1 MKMEQA
7 LNITSEIGE
16 LQTVLV
22 KRPGSE
28 LENITPEYLESLLFD
43 DIPYLKMM
51 QKEHDFFAKTMR
63 DSNIEVLY
71 LEKLAA
77 EALREANNKESF
89 LTKMIKES
97 NQMDES
103 ALYVRDYLMSFDEEE
118 MIRKLMS
125 GLKKSE
131 IPERKKKHLN
141 EMMDEQYPFFLDPL
155 PNLYFTRDPAA
166 VIGNGVTI
174 NRMFQPARRR
184 ESIFI
189 ELILKHH
196 PRFSNQDIPVWSGR
210 RESFSLEGGDEL
222 VLNEETVLVGVSERT
237 DARAVERLAESLFNR
252 SPKIKRVLAV
262 EIPETR
268 SFMHLDTVFT
278 MVNFAQFTIHPAIQN
293 QQGELNIYILEK
305 SENGLEITPRRDFQ
319 RVIAEVL
326 DEPEI
331 EFIPC
336 GGEDV
341 IVSAREQW
349 NDGANTLAIAP
360 GEVITYDR
368 NQVSNDLL
376 RSAGIKVHEVIS
388 SELSR
393 GRGGPRCMTMPLVR
407 ENLK

>member
-1 MKMEQA
+1 MKMEKA
-7 LNITSEIGE
+7 LNITSEIGK

-51 QKEHDFFAKTMR
+51 QKEHDFFVKRMQ

-77 EALREANNKESF
+77 EALRKAGNKETF
-89 LTKMIKES
+89 LTKMINES

-103 ALYVRDYLMSFDEEE
+103 ALYVRDYLMSFNEEE
-118 MIRKLMS
+118 MIRKLMA

-141 EMMDEQYPFFLDPL
+141 EMMSEQYPFFLDPL

-166 VIGNGVTI
+166 VIGSGVTI
-174 NRMFQPARRR
+174 NKMFQPARRR

-196 PRFSNQDIPVWSGR
+196 PRFSNQEVPIWSGR
-210 RESFSLEGGDEL
+210 EEPFSLEGGDEL
-222 VLNEETVLVGVSERT
+222 VLNEETVIGGVSERT
-237 DARAVERLAESLFNR
+237 DARAVERLAESLFAR
-252 SPKIKRVLAV
+252 APKIKKVLAV

-278 MVNFAQFTIHPAIQN
+278 MVSDAQFTIHPAIQN
-293 QQGELNIYILEK
+293 QQGELNVYILEK
-305 SENGLEITPRRDFQ
+305 GENGLEITPRRDFR

-326 DEPEI
+326 EVPEV

-376 RSAGIKVHEVIS
+376 RRAGIKVHEVIS

-407 ENLK
+407 ENL

>member
-1 MKMEQA
+1 MEKA
-7 LNITSEIGE
+7 LNITSEIGK

-51 QKEHDFFAKTMR
+51 QKEHDFFVKRMQ

-77 EALREANNKESF
+77 EALRKAGNKETF
-89 LTKMIKES
+89 LTKMINES

-103 ALYVRDYLMSFDEEE
+103 ALYVRDYLMSFNEEE
-118 MIRKLMS
+118 MIRKLMA

-141 EMMDEQYPFFLDPL
+141 EMMSEQYPFFLDPL

-166 VIGNGVTI
+166 VIGSGVTI
-174 NRMFQPARRR
+174 NKMFQPARRC

-196 PRFSNQDIPVWSGR
+196 PRFSNQEIPIWSGR
-210 RESFSLEGGDEL
+210 EETFSLEGGDEL
-222 VLNEETVLVGVSERT
+222 VLNEETVIVGVSERT
-237 DARAVERLAESLFNR
+237 DARAVERLAESLFTR
-252 SPKIKRVLAV
+252 APKIKKVLAV

-278 MVNFAQFTIHPAIQN
+278 MVSDAQFTIHPAIQN
-293 QQGELNIYILEK
+293 QQGELNVYILEK
-305 SENGLEITPRRDFQ
+305 GENGLEITPRRDFR

-326 DEPEI
+326 EVPEV

-376 RSAGIKVHEVIS
+376 RRAGIKVHEVIS

-407 ENLK
+407 ENL

>member
-1 MKMEQA
+1 MKMEKA
-7 LNITSEIGE
+7 LNITSEIGK

-51 QKEHDFFAKTMR
+51 QKEHDFFVKRMQ

-77 EALREANNKESF
+77 EALRKAGNKETF
-89 LTKMIKES
+89 LTKMINES

-103 ALYVRDYLMSFDEEE
+103 ALYVRDYLMSFNEEE
-118 MIRKLMS
+118 MIRKLMA

-141 EMMDEQYPFFLDPL
+141 EMMSEQYPFFLDPL

-166 VIGNGVTI
+166 VIGSGVTI
-174 NRMFQPARRR
+174 NKMFQPARRR

-196 PRFSNQDIPVWSGR
+196 PRFSNQEGPIWSGR
-210 RESFSLEGGDEL
+210 EEPFSLEGGDEL
-222 VLNEETVLVGVSERT
+222 VLNEETVIVGVSERT
-237 DARAVERLAESLFNR
+237 DARAVERLAESLFAR
-252 SPKIKRVLAV
+252 APKIKKVLAV

-278 MVNFAQFTIHPAIQN
+278 MVSDAQFTIHPAIQN
-293 QQGELNIYILEK
+293 QQGELNVYILEK
-305 SENGLEITPRRDFQ
+305 GENGLEITPRRDFR

-326 DEPEI
+326 EVPEV

-376 RSAGIKVHEVIS
+376 RRAGIKVHEVIS

-407 ENLK
+407 ENL

>member
-1 MKMEQA
+1 MEKA
-7 LNITSEIGE
+7 LNITSEIGK

-51 QKEHDFFAKTMR
+51 QKEHDFFVKRMQ

-77 EALREANNKESF
+77 EALRKAGNKETF
-89 LTKMIKES
+89 LTKMINES

-103 ALYVRDYLMSFDEEE
+103 ALYVRDYLMSFNEEE
-118 MIRKLMS
+118 MIRKLMA

-141 EMMDEQYPFFLDPL
+141 EMMSEQYPFFLDPL

-166 VIGNGVTI
+166 VIGSGVTI
-174 NRMFQPARRR
+174 NKMFQPARRR

-196 PRFSNQDIPVWSGR
+196 PRFSNQEVPIWSE
-210 RESFSLEGGDEL
+210 REEPFSLEGGDEL
-222 VLNEETVLVGVSERT
+222 VLNEETVIVGVSERT
-237 DARAVERLAESLFNR
+237 DARAVERLAESLFAR
-252 SPKIKRVLAV
+252 APKIKKVLAV

-278 MVNFAQFTIHPAIQN
+278 MVSDAQFTIHPAIQN
-293 QQGELNIYILEK
+293 QQGELNVYILEK
-305 SENGLEITPRRDFQ
+305 GENGLEITPRRDFR

-326 DEPEI
+326 EVPEV

-376 RSAGIKVHEVIS
+376 RRAGIKVHEVIS

-407 ENLK
+407 ENL

>member
-1 MKMEQA
+1 MKMEKA
-7 LNITSEIGE
+7 LNITSEIGK
-16 LQTVLV
+16 LKTVLV

-51 QKEHDFFAKTMR
+51 QKEHDFFVKRMQ

-77 EALREANNKESF
+77 EALRKAGNKETF
-89 LTKMIKES
+89 LTKMINES

-103 ALYVRDYLMSFDEEE
+103 ALYVRDYLMSFNEEE
-118 MIRKLMS
+118 MIRKLMA

-141 EMMDEQYPFFLDPL
+141 EMMSEQYPFFLDPL

-166 VIGNGVTI
+166 VIGSGVTI
-174 NRMFQPARRR
+174 NKMFQPARRR

-196 PRFSNQDIPVWSGR
+196 PRFSNQEVPIWSGR
-210 RESFSLEGGDEL
+210 EEPFSLEGGDEL
-222 VLNEETVLVGVSERT
+222 VLNEETVIVGVSERT
-237 DARAVERLAESLFNR
+237 DARAVERLAESLFAR
-252 SPKIKRVLAV
+252 APKIKKVLAV

-278 MVNFAQFTIHPAIQN
+278 MVNDAQFTIHPAIQN
-293 QQGELNIYILEK
+293 QQGELNVYILEK
-305 SENGLEITPRRDFQ
+305 GENGLEITPRRDFR

-326 DEPEI
+326 EVPEV

-376 RSAGIKVHEVIS
+376 RRAGIKVHEVIS

-407 ENLK
+407 ENL

>member
-1 MKMEQA
+1 MKMEKA
-7 LNITSEIGE
+7 LNITSEIGK

-51 QKEHDFFAKTMR
+51 QKEHDFFVKRMQ

-77 EALREANNKESF
+77 EALRKAGNKETF
-89 LTKMIKES
+89 LTKMINES

-103 ALYVRDYLMSFDEEE
+103 SLYVRDYLMSFNEEE
-118 MIRKLMS
+118 MIRKLMA

-141 EMMDEQYPFFLDPL
+141 EMISEQYPFFLDPL

-166 VIGNGVTI
+166 VIGSGVTI
-174 NRMFQPARRR
+174 NKMFQPARRR

-196 PRFSNQDIPVWSGR
+196 PRFSNQEIPIWSGR
-210 RESFSLEGGDEL
+210 EETFSLEGGDEL
-222 VLNEETVLVGVSERT
+222 VLNEETVIVGVSERT
-237 DARAVERLAESLFNR
+237 DARAVERLAESLFTR
-252 SPKIKRVLAV
+252 APKIKKVLAV

-278 MVNFAQFTIHPAIQN
+278 MVSDAQFTIHPAIQN
-293 QQGELNIYILEK
+293 QQGELNVYILEK
-305 SENGLEITPRRDFQ
+305 GENGLEITPRRDFR

-326 DEPEI
+326 EVPEV

-376 RSAGIKVHEVIS
+376 RRAGIKVHEVIS

-407 ENLK
+407 ENL

>member
-1 MKMEQA
+1 MKMEKA
-7 LNITSEIGE
+7 LNITSEIGK

-51 QKEHDFFAKTMR
+51 QKEHDFFVKRMQ

-77 EALREANNKESF
+77 EALRKAGNKETF
-89 LTKMIKES
+89 LTKMINES

-103 ALYVRDYLMSFDEEE
+103 SLYVRDYLMSFNEEE
-118 MIRKLMS
+118 MIRKLMA

-141 EMMDEQYPFFLDPL
+141 EMMSEQYPFFLDPL

-166 VIGNGVTI
+166 VIGSGVTI
-174 NRMFQPARRR
+174 NKMFQPARRR

-196 PRFSNQDIPVWSGR
+196 PRFSNQEVPIWSGR
-210 RESFSLEGGDEL
+210 EEPFSLEGGDEL
-222 VLNEETVLVGVSERT
+222 VLNEETVIVGVSERT
-237 DARAVERLAESLFNR
+237 DARAVERLAESLFTR
-252 SPKIKRVLAV
+252 APKIKKVLAV

-278 MVNFAQFTIHPAIQN
+278 MVSDAQFTIHPAIQN
-293 QQGELNIYILEK
+293 QQGELNVYILEK
-305 SENGLEITPRRDFQ
+305 GENGLEITPRRDFR

-326 DEPEI
+326 EVPEV

-376 RSAGIKVHEVIS
+376 RRAGIKVHEVIS

-407 ENLK
+407 ENL

>member
-7 LNITSEIGE
+7 LNITSEIGK

-141 EMMDEQYPFFLDPL
+141 EMMDEQYPF
-155 PNLYFTRDPAA
+155 
-166 VIGNGVTI
+166 
-174 NRMFQPARRR
+174 
-184 ESIFI
+184 S
-189 ELILKHH
+189 
-196 PRFSNQDIPVWSGR
+196 
-210 RESFSLEGGDEL
+210 
-222 VLNEETVLVGVSERT
+222 
-237 DARAVERLAESLFNR
+237 
-252 SPKIKRVLAV
+252 
-262 EIPETR
+262 
-268 SFMHLDTVFT
+268 
-278 MVNFAQFTIHPAIQN
+278 
-293 QQGELNIYILEK
+293 
-305 SENGLEITPRRDFQ
+305 
-319 RVIAEVL
+319 
-326 DEPEI
+326 
-331 EFIPC
+331 
-336 GGEDV
+336 
-341 IVSAREQW
+341 
-349 NDGANTLAIAP
+349 
-360 GEVITYDR
+360 
-368 NQVSNDLL
+368 
-376 RSAGIKVHEVIS
+376 
-388 SELSR
+388 
-393 GRGGPRCMTMPLVR
+393 
-407 ENLK
+407 

>member
-1 MKMEQA
+1 MKMEKA
-7 LNITSEIGE
+7 LNITSEIGK

-51 QKEHDFFAKTMR
+51 QKEHDFFVKRMQ

-77 EALREANNKESF
+77 EALRKAGNKETF
-89 LTKMIKES
+89 LTKMINES

-103 ALYVRDYLMSFDEEE
+103 ALYVRDYLMSFNEEE
-118 MIRKLMS
+118 MIRKLMA

-141 EMMDEQYPFFLDPL
+141 EMMSEQYPFFLDPL

-166 VIGNGVTI
+166 VIGSGVTI
-174 NRMFQPARRR
+174 NKMFQPARRR

-196 PRFSNQDIPVWSGR
+196 PRFSNQEVPVWSGR
-210 RESFSLEGGDEL
+210 EEPFSLEGGDEL
-222 VLNEETVLVGVSERT
+222 VLNEETVIVGVSERT
-237 DARAVERLAESLFNR
+237 DARAVERLAESLFAR
-252 SPKIKRVLAV
+252 TPKIKKVLAV

-278 MVNFAQFTIHPAIQN
+278 MVSDAQFTIHPAIQN
-293 QQGELNIYILEK
+293 QQGELNVYILEK
-305 SENGLEITPRRDFQ
+305 GENGLEITPRRDFR

-326 DEPEI
+326 EVPEV

-376 RSAGIKVHEVIS
+376 RRAGIKVHEVIS

-407 ENLK
+407 ENL

>member
-1 MKMEQA
+1 MKMEKA
-7 LNITSEIGE
+7 LNITSEIGK

-51 QKEHDFFAKTMR
+51 QKEHDFFVKRMQ

-77 EALREANNKESF
+77 EALRKAGNKETF
-89 LTKMIKES
+89 LTKMINES

-103 ALYVRDYLMSFDEEE
+103 ALYVRDYLMSFNEEE
-118 MIRKLMS
+118 MIRKLMA

-141 EMMDEQYPFFLDPL
+141 EMMSEQYPFFLDPL

-166 VIGNGVTI
+166 VIGSGVTI
-174 NRMFQPARRR
+174 NKMFQPARRR

-196 PRFSNQDIPVWSGR
+196 PRFSNQEVPIWSE
-210 RESFSLEGGDEL
+210 REEPFSLEGGDEL
-222 VLNEETVLVGVSERT
+222 VLNEETVIVGVSERT
-237 DARAVERLAESLFNR
+237 DARAVERLAESLFAR
-252 SPKIKRVLAV
+252 APKIKKVLAV

-278 MVNFAQFTIHPAIQN
+278 MVSDAQFTIHPAIQN
-293 QQGELNIYILEK
+293 QQGELNVYILEK
-305 SENGLEITPRRDFQ
+305 GENGLEITPRRDFR

-326 DEPEI
+326 EVPEV

-376 RSAGIKVHEVIS
+376 RRAGIKVHEVIS

-407 ENLK
+407 ENL

>member
-1 MKMEQA
+1 MKMEKA
-7 LNITSEIGE
+7 LNITSEIGK

-51 QKEHDFFAKTMR
+51 QKEHDFFVKRMQ

-77 EALREANNKESF
+77 EALRKAGNKETF
-89 LTKMIKES
+89 LTKMINES

-103 ALYVRDYLMSFDEEE
+103 ALYVRDYLMSFNEEE
-118 MIRKLMS
+118 MIRKLMA

-141 EMMDEQYPFFLDPL
+141 EMMSEQYPFFLDPL

-166 VIGNGVTI
+166 VIGSGVTI
-174 NRMFQPARRR
+174 NKMFQPARRR

-196 PRFSNQDIPVWSGR
+196 PRFSNQEVPIWSGR
-210 RESFSLEGGDEL
+210 EEPFSLEGGDEL
-222 VLNEETVLVGVSERT
+222 VLNEETVIVGVSERT
-237 DARAVERLAESLFNR
+237 DARAVERLAESLFAR
-252 SPKIKRVLAV
+252 APKIKKVLAV

-278 MVNFAQFTIHPAIQN
+278 MVSDAQFTIHPAIQN
-293 QQGELNIYILEK
+293 QQGELNVYILEK
-305 SENGLEITPRRDFQ
+305 GENGLEITPRRDFR

-326 DEPEI
+326 EVPEV

-376 RSAGIKVHEVIS
+376 RRAGIKVHEVIS

-407 ENLK
+407 ENL

>member
-1 MKMEQA
+1 MKMEKA
-7 LNITSEIGE
+7 LNITSEIGK

-51 QKEHDFFAKTMR
+51 QKEHDFFVKRMQ

-77 EALREANNKESF
+77 EALRKAGNKETF
-89 LTKMIKES
+89 LTKMINES

-103 ALYVRDYLMSFDEEE
+103 ALYVRDYLLSFNEEE
-118 MIRKLMS
+118 MIRKLMA

-141 EMMDEQYPFFLDPL
+141 EMMSEQYPFFLDPL

-166 VIGNGVTI
+166 VIGSGVTI
-174 NRMFQPARRR
+174 NKMFQPARRR

-196 PRFSNQDIPVWSGR
+196 PRFSNQEIPIWSGR
-210 RESFSLEGGDEL
+210 EETFSLEGGDEL
-222 VLNEETVLVGVSERT
+222 VLNEETVIVGVSERT
-237 DARAVERLAESLFNR
+237 DARAVERLAESLFAR
-252 SPKIKRVLAV
+252 APKIKKVLAV

-278 MVNFAQFTIHPAIQN
+278 MVSDAQFTIHPAIQN
-293 QQGELNIYILEK
+293 QQGELNVYILEK
-305 SENGLEITPRRDFQ
+305 GENGLEITPRRDFR

-326 DEPEI
+326 EVPEV

-376 RSAGIKVHEVIS
+376 RRAGIKVHEVIS

-407 ENLK
+407 ENL

>member
-1 MKMEQA
+1 MKMEKA
-7 LNITSEIGE
+7 LNITSEIGK

-51 QKEHDFFAKTMR
+51 QKEHDFFVKRMQ

-77 EALREANNKESF
+77 EALRKAGNKETF
-89 LTKMIKES
+89 LTKMINES

-103 ALYVRDYLMSFDEEE
+103 ALYVRDYLMSFNEEE
-118 MIRKLMS
+118 MIRKLMA

-141 EMMDEQYPFFLDPL
+141 EMMSEQYPFFLDPL

-166 VIGNGVTI
+166 VIGSGVTI
-174 NRMFQPARRR
+174 NKMFQPARRR

-196 PRFSNQDIPVWSGR
+196 PRFSNQEIPIWSGR
-210 RESFSLEGGDEL
+210 EETFSLEGGDEL
-222 VLNEETVLVGVSERT
+222 VLNEETVIVGVSERT
-237 DARAVERLAESLFNR
+237 DARAVERLAESLFAR
-252 SPKIKRVLAV
+252 APKIKKVLAV

-278 MVNFAQFTIHPAIQN
+278 MVSDAQFTIHPAIQN
-293 QQGELNIYILEK
+293 QQGELNVYILEK
-305 SENGLEITPRRDFQ
+305 GENGLEITPRRDFR

-326 DEPEI
+326 EVPEV

-376 RSAGIKVHEVIS
+376 RRAGIKVHEVIS

-407 ENLK
+407 ENL

>member
-1 MKMEQA
+1 MENI
-7 LNITSEIGE
+7 LNITSEIGQ
-16 LQTVLV
+16 LKTVLV

-28 LENITPEYLESLLFD
+28 LENITPEYLQSLLFD

-51 QKEHDFFAKTMR
+51 QKEHDYFVKTMQ
-63 DSNIEVLY
+63 DSQIEVLY

-77 EALREANNKESF
+77 EALRESGNKEAF
-89 LTKMIKES
+89 LTKMIRES
-97 NQMDES
+97 NQMDAS
-103 ALYVRDYLMSFDEEE
+103 ALYVRDYLMSFDEDE
-118 MIRKLMS
+118 MINKLMS

-131 IPERKKKHLN
+131 IPEQKKKHLN
-141 EMMDEQYPFFLDPL
+141 EMMEKQYPFFLDPL

-174 NRMFQPARRR
+174 NKMFQPARRR
-184 ESIFI
+184 ESMFM
-189 ELILKHH
+189 ELILQHH
-196 PRFSNQDIPVWSGR
+196 PRFNKQEIPIWIN
-210 RESFSLEGGDEL
+210 REAQFSMEGGDEL
-222 VLNEETVLVGVSERT
+222 ILNEETILIGVSERT
-237 DARAVERLAESLFNR
+237 DARAVEQLAENLFSR
-252 SPKIKRVLAV
+252 GAEIKRVLAV

-278 MVNFAQFTIHPAIQN
+278 MVNFDQFTIHPAIQN
-293 QQGELNIYILEK
+293 KQGELNVYILEK
-305 SENGLEITPRRDFQ
+305 SDNNLEITLRKDFQ
-319 RVIAEVL
+319 HVIAEVL
-326 DEPEI
+326 QVPEVD
-331 EFIPC
+331 FIPC

-360 GEVITYDR
+360 GEVVTYDR

-376 RSAGIKVHEVIS
+376 RSAGINVHEVIS

-407 ENLK
+407 ENL

>member
-7 LNITSEIGE
+7 LNITSEIGK

-51 QKEHDFFAKTMR
+51 QKEHDFFAKTMK

-103 ALYVRDYLMSFDEEE
+103 ALYVRDYLMSFDEDE
-118 MIRKLMS
+118 MVRKLMA

-131 IPERKKKHLN
+131 IPERTKKHLN

-174 NRMFQPARRR
+174 NKMFQPARRR

-196 PRFSNQDIPVWSGR
+196 PRFSQQEVPIWSGR
-210 RESFSLEGGDEL
+210 EEPFSLEGGDEL
-222 VLNEETVLVGVSERT
+222 VLNKETVLVGVSERT
-237 DARAVERLAESLFNR
+237 DARAVEHLAESLFSR
-252 SPKIKRVLAV
+252 APKIKRVLAV

-278 MVNFAQFTIHPAIQN
+278 MVNDTQFTIHPAIQN
-293 QQGELNIYILEK
+293 QQGELNVYILEK
-305 SENGLEITPRRDFQ
+305 SENGLEITPRRDFR

-326 DEPEI
+326 DVPEVD
-331 EFIPC
+331 FIPC

>member
-1 MKMEQA
+1 MKMEKA
-7 LNITSEIGE
+7 LNITSEIGK

-51 QKEHDFFAKTMR
+51 QKEHDFFVKRMQ

-77 EALREANNKESF
+77 EALRKAGNKETF
-89 LTKMIKES
+89 LTKMINES

-103 ALYVRDYLMSFDEEE
+103 ALYVRDYLMSFNEEE
-118 MIRKLMS
+118 MIRKLMA

-141 EMMDEQYPFFLDPL
+141 EMMSEQYPFFLDPL

-166 VIGNGVTI
+166 VIGSGVTI
-174 NRMFQPARRR
+174 NKMFQPARRR

-196 PRFSNQDIPVWSGR
+196 PRFSNQEVPIWSGR
-210 RESFSLEGGDEL
+210 EEPFSLEGGDEL
-222 VLNEETVLVGVSERT
+222 VLNEETVIVGVSERT
-237 DARAVERLAESLFNR
+237 DARAVERLAESLFTR
-252 SPKIKRVLAV
+252 APKIKKVIAV

-278 MVNFAQFTIHPAIQN
+278 MVSDAQFTIHPAIQN
-293 QQGELNIYILEK
+293 QQGELNVYILEK
-305 SENGLEITPRRDFQ
+305 GENGLEITPRRDFR

-326 DEPEI
+326 EVPEV

-376 RSAGIKVHEVIS
+376 RRAGIKVHEVIS

-407 ENLK
+407 ENL

>member
-1 MKMEQA
+1 MKMKKA
-7 LNITSEIGE
+7 LNITSEIGK
-16 LQTVLV
+16 LRTVLV

-77 EALREANNKESF
+77 EALQEANNKESF
-89 LTKMIKES
+89 LTKMIEES

-184 ESIFI
+184 ESMFI

-196 PRFSNQDIPVWSGR
+196 PRFSNQEIPVWSGR
-210 RESFSLEGGDEL
+210 EESFSLEGGDEL
-222 VLNEETVLVGVSERT
+222 VLTEETVLVGVSERT
-237 DARAVERLAESLFNR
+237 DARAVERLAESLFSR

-305 SENGLEITPRRDFQ
+305 SEDGLDITPRRDFQ

-331 EFIPC
+331 DFIPC

>member
-1 MKMEQA
+1 MKMEKA
-7 LNITSEIGE
+7 LNITSEIGK

-51 QKEHDFFAKTMR
+51 QKEHDFFVKRMQ

-77 EALREANNKESF
+77 EALRKAGNKETF
-89 LTKMIKES
+89 LSKMINES

-103 ALYVRDYLMSFDEEE
+103 ALYVRDYLMSFNEEE
-118 MIRKLMS
+118 MIRKLMA

-141 EMMDEQYPFFLDPL
+141 EMMSEQYPFFLDPL

-166 VIGNGVTI
+166 VIGSGVTI
-174 NRMFQPARRR
+174 NKMFQPARRR

-196 PRFSNQDIPVWSGR
+196 PRFSNQEVPIWSGR
-210 RESFSLEGGDEL
+210 EEPFSLEGGDEL
-222 VLNEETVLVGVSERT
+222 VLNEETVIVGVSERT
-237 DARAVERLAESLFNR
+237 DARAVERLAESLFAR
-252 SPKIKRVLAV
+252 APKIKKVLAV

-278 MVNFAQFTIHPAIQN
+278 MVSDAQFTIHPAIQN
-293 QQGELNIYILEK
+293 QQGELNVYILEK
-305 SENGLEITPRRDFQ
+305 GKNGLEITPRRDFR

-326 DEPEI
+326 EVPEV

-376 RSAGIKVHEVIS
+376 RRAGIKVHEVIS

-407 ENLK
+407 ENL

>member
-1 MKMEQA
+1 MKMEKA
-7 LNITSEIGE
+7 LNITSEIGK

-22 KRPGSE
+22 KRPDSE

-51 QKEHDFFAKTMR
+51 QKEHDFFVKRMQ

-77 EALREANNKESF
+77 EALRKAGNKETF
-89 LTKMIKES
+89 LTKMINES

-103 ALYVRDYLMSFDEEE
+103 ALYVRDYLMSFNEEE
-118 MIRKLMS
+118 MIRKLMA

-141 EMMDEQYPFFLDPL
+141 EMMSEQYPFFLDPL

-166 VIGNGVTI
+166 VIGSGVTI
-174 NRMFQPARRR
+174 NKMFQPARRR

-196 PRFSNQDIPVWSGR
+196 PRFSNQEVPIWSGR
-210 RESFSLEGGDEL
+210 EEPFSLEGGDEL
-222 VLNEETVLVGVSERT
+222 VLNEETVIVGVSERT
-237 DARAVERLAESLFNR
+237 DARAVERLAESLFTR
-252 SPKIKRVLAV
+252 APKIKKVLAV

-278 MVNFAQFTIHPAIQN
+278 MVSDAQFTIHPAIQN
-293 QQGELNIYILEK
+293 QQGELNVYILEK
-305 SENGLEITPRRDFQ
+305 GENGLEITPRRDFR

-326 DEPEI
+326 EVPEV

-376 RSAGIKVHEVIS
+376 RRAGIKVHEVIS

-407 ENLK
+407 ENL